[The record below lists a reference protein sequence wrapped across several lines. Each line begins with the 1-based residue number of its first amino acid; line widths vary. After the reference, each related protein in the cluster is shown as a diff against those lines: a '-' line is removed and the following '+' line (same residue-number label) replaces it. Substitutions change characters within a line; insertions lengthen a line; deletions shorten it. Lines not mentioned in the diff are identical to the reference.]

1 MSLDLKVLYE
11 DEELVVMKAPTDEE
25 LAELVYKFIRSKGR
39 PVTWK
44 ELREAFSGIAGED
57 RLRRALSRLKMRG
70 DIVELRGGRYG
81 TPDMPGVREEIE
93 ERKRRRM
100 LREAMSLEWRLYG
113 PPGRPRRRSGQAVH
127 EQADQ
132 TN

>member
-25 LAELVYKFIRSKGR
+25 LMDLVYKFIRSKGR

-44 ELREAFSGIAGED
+44 ELREAFSGTAGED
-57 RLRRALSRLKMRG
+57 RLRKALIKLRQSGK
-70 DIVELRGGRYG
+70 IVELRGGRYA
-81 TPDMPGVREEIE
+81 TLDMPGVLEELE
-93 ERKRRRM
+93 ERKRRRI
-100 LREAMSLEWRLYG
+100 LREALSLEWG
-113 PPGRPRRRSGQAVH
+113 ARSAKKRARGAISSP
-127 EQADQ
+127 Q